1 MLQLFAKYHKI
12 LRTENFEAAPGKSF
26 SFLESVK
33 LLGHQL
39 QKNHIHPLKWKIDV
53 FLRLQPSKNR
63 KEIQNHVRFLKF
75 TSKHF
80 YNLQVFSGPIYLQI
94 RDAID
99 FKLTPE
105 LQQTF
110 DKFKKFKK
118 AIANSENLFS
128 ALPQTKESELHS
140 SKKNLFGKMEFVCA
154 NSRFFYTTE
163 FRLSILF
170 CECSAHT
177 IYAYNSCTIRLRISY
192 SRVATPPP
200 PSFSTQIVKLSSFS
214 SHKRTNQIT
223 RSTSFN

>member
-1 MLQLFAKYHKI
+1 MLKNPIFQLPNQEFKNLTHYDCSPQHITFLQFYKLKTVGECKTKPAIFQILPAQIQDTKTDVILQLFAKYHKI
-12 LRTENFEAAPGKSF
+12 LRTENFEASPGKSF

-63 KEIQNHVRFLKF
+63 KEIQNHVGFFKF

-80 YNLQVFSGPIYLQI
+80 YNLQVFSGPIYLQL

-118 AIANSENLFS
+118 AIANSENLF
-128 ALPQTKESELHS
+128 L
-140 SKKNLFGKMEFVCA
+140 C
-154 NSRFFYTTE
+154 
-163 FRLSILF
+163 
-170 CECSAHT
+170 
-177 IYAYNSCTIRLRISY
+177 
-192 SRVATPPP
+192 VA
-200 PSFSTQIVKLSSFS
+200 S
-214 SHKRTNQIT
+214 N
-223 RSTSFN
+223 